1 MLGTIWVWINAKHAG
16 GGNIGATAAVA
27 LRLTVNDPI
36 AYEWPNHSAILWRKM
51 VTTGDLVVIA

>member
-16 GGNIGATAAVA
+16 GGNVGATAAVA

-36 AYEWPNHSAILWRKM
+36 AYE
-51 VTTGDLVVIA
+51 